1 MLGLAILDLRS
12 TPRLDPNT
20 AAFPLES
27 LLNGVALCNI
37 VGAPLSELAR
47 RQMRR
52 YTARRLQ
59 KNRGSL
65 HHPHGRRNTCC
76 RWVRCGDRLS
86 YIQPHL
92 FLVPC
97 RRTPIAAKTG
107 ARSKPS
113 SASQKTRWRNAPKL
127 GKTWSASS
135 PATPASF
142 SRAKA
147 STSMTMTTTA
157 RKTSRAMETG
167 KAVTPSDAE
176 F

>member
-59 KNRGSL
+59 KKSWKFAPPSR
-65 HHPHGRRNTCC
+65 
-76 RWVRCGDRLS
+76 
-86 YIQPHL
+86 QAEHL
-92 FLVPC
+92 L
-97 RRTPIAAKTG
+97 
-107 ARSKPS
+107 
-113 SASQKTRWRNAPKL
+113 
-127 GKTWSASS
+127 
-135 PATPASF
+135 
-142 SRAKA
+142 
-147 STSMTMTTTA
+147 
-157 RKTSRAMETG
+157 
-167 KAVTPSDAE
+167 
-176 F
+176 